1 MASPHHL
8 KHLRIPFELNR
19 EGDRRSQNEFGNA
32 DAIMRSTVLRLKGNL
47 NLGEPDP
54 AVDGFR
60 ALSVSIT
67 RLGLVAI
74 A

>member
-1 MASPHHL
+1 
-8 KHLRIPFELNR
+8 
-19 EGDRRSQNEFGNA
+19 
-32 DAIMRSTVLRLKGNL
+32 MRSTVLRLKGNL

>member
-1 MASPHHL
+1 
-8 KHLRIPFELNR
+8 
-19 EGDRRSQNEFGNA
+19 
-32 DAIMRSTVLRLKGNL
+32 MRSTVLRLKGNL

-54 AVDGFR
+54 AVDGFC